1 MATLPVSDATA
12 VGPSTSHFRSP
23 RLRTTSPRSTVHAT
37 NAAQIHLDPA
47 GATAPAPARRREK
60 DSRREQVAV
69 RGFAGGRAR
78 RAAVVEEEEEGVAV
92 RDKATAVAHARQ
104 DR

>member
-69 RGFAGGRAR
+69 RGFAGGSAR
-78 RAAVVEEEEEGVAV
+78 RAAVEEEEEVAV